1 MLFNSMKNFYWKY
14 LASNR
19 LTAILFIIF
28 PTSMALG
35 TFIESWYSTDT
46 AKIWIY
52 NAWWFELIMFLF
64 VINFVGNIFKYKLFR
79 RDKLA
84 ILGLHLSFILI
95 LVGAFVTRYI
105 GYEGVMPIREGD
117 STSKFLSDKT
127 YLTVLVD
134 GEIEGK
140 VFRKKIKKELLL
152 SEHVQNDFDIEQN
165 FKDIKFNITYM
176 DFMENVTEDLVLD
189 PDGYKYIKI
198 VEAIDG
204 TRHNHYIKEGEVSN
218 IHNVLFTLNNPIKG
232 AINIEV
238 IDGEY
243 FLTSPFKGSFLR
255 MADQYTDNIVPEKKE
270 NLQFRSLY
278 TISNYQFV
286 IPEPVLRGKF
296 DVVKLDQ
303 QEDNFQDMLKVRV
316 GVGGE
321 SKEVNL
327 LGGKGFSETN
337 KKVSVGPLDFYMSYG
352 SVEMNL
358 PFEIKLNDLTK
369 KFPKLNAYIL
379 GVIRNEKF
387 IFLKKKD
394 ILKKQDKAYVI
405 INSSQMQLT
414 LDAFGHSEKISNKFL
429 IIGGGN
435 IGFNLAKNLE
445 DTIDSARIKIIE
457 KNKERAE
464 YIANNLNN
472 TLVINGNGLDEDIL
486 KEANIEDAETV
497 LALTNDD
504 EDNLMVSVLVE
515 KFSKDK
521 RTMALINKPNY
532 SLLQNSLKI
541 DDLIDPRMNTV
552 SSILKH
558 VHKGTIETAY
568 TILNGDFEVIEAEI
582 IDSSELINKE
592 LKNSNLPDD
601 IRIGA
606 ILRKDDIII
615 PTSKF
620 IFEKKDIVVFLAK
633 RDQLPLVE
641 RLFQISSI

>member
-1 MLFNSMKNFYWKY
+1 MN
-14 LASNR
+14 
-19 LTAILFIIF
+19 IIICGAGRVGY
-28 PTSMALG
+28 T
-35 TFIESWYSTDT
+35 I
-46 AKIWIY
+46 AK
-52 NAWWFELIMFLF
+52 
-64 VINFVGNIFKYKLFR
+64 
-79 RDKLA
+79 
-84 ILGLHLSFILI
+84 
-95 LVGAFVTRYI
+95 
-105 GYEGVMPIREGD
+105 
-117 STSKFLSDKT
+117 
-127 YLTVLVD
+127 
-134 GEIEGK
+134 
-140 VFRKKIKKELLL
+140 LL
-152 SEHVQNDFDIEQN
+152 SEQEHS
-165 FKDIKFNITYM
+165 IT
-176 DFMENVTEDLVLD
+176 
-189 PDGYKYIKI
+189 
-198 VEAIDG
+198 
-204 TRHNHYIKEGEVSN
+204 
-218 IHNVLFTLNNPIKG
+218 
-232 AINIEV
+232 V
-238 IDGEY
+238 IDQSSEDIQKINDDLDVKSIVGKATFPTVLEKANAEEADMIIAVTRSDEINMLICQIAFSVFKISKKIARIRSQEY
-243 FLTSPFKGSFLR
+243 L
-255 MADQYTDNIVPEKKE
+255 DNKFSKVYSIE
-270 NLQFRSLY
+270 NLPIDVI
-278 TISNYQFV
+278 IS
-286 IPEPVLRGKF
+286 PEVEIAKSIQRKLEAPGALDNVPFADNKIRLLEI
-296 DVVKLDQ
+296 DVD
-303 QEDNFQDMLKVRV
+303 ENC
-316 GVGGE
+316 
-321 SKEVNL
+321 
-327 LGGKGFSETN
+327 
-337 KKVSVGPLDFYMSYG
+337 PLIG
-352 SVEMNL
+352 
-358 PFEIKLNDLTK
+358 IKLEDITK
-369 KFPKLNAYIL
+369 KFSKLEANIL

-387 IFLKKKD
+387 TFLKKKD
-394 ILKKQDKAYVI
+394 VMKKHDKAYVI
-405 INSSQMQLT
+405 INASQMQLT
-414 LDAFGHSEKISNKFL
+414 LDAFGHSEKISKKFL

-445 DTIDSARIKIIE
+445 ETIDSARIKIIE

-472 TLVINGNGLDEDIL
+472 SLVINGNGLDEDIL

-568 TILNGDFEVIEAEI
+568 TILNGEFEVIEAEI

-620 IFEKKDIVVFLAK
+620 IFEKKDVVVFLAK